1 MLFMG
6 KSIISTG
13 PFSIAMLNNHRV
25 ILSATL
31 IRCRLYFPQGV
42 VLPPLTGVN
51 NKRGIVIPQK
61 LVDPQGRGY
70 VLGTNQHELLV
81 VFAKPKEGGDCLK
94 IDL

>member
-6 KSIISTG
+6 KSTISTG

-42 VLPPLTGVN
+42 VLPPLTG
-51 NKRGIVIPQK
+51 GEQ
-61 LVDPQGRGY
+61 Q
-70 VLGTNQHELLV
+70 
-81 VFAKPKEGGDCLK
+81 EGHSHPPETR
-94 IDL
+94 